1 MRYRILGRTGMK
13 VSVLG
18 CGTNAL
24 AGVSQEQANIVL
36 NYALDKG
43 INVVETGSKR
53 TYGIIEEMVGN
64 AISDRRDEIW
74 LFNKSV
80 ELTAKEILRDVDQ
93 SLASLR
99 TDHID
104 LYQLGNIRF
113 PHQLDRCL
121 APNGALQ
128 GLIRAQRQGKVTFI
142 GITSHAPDIL
152 MKALEAYPFDNVQF
166 LLNMANPYALEELI
180 PYAKR
185 NGIGTVSMQPTGH
198 GFLKPASKAFRF
210 SFCSG
215 VDIVLS
221 GMYSM
226 GTIDENVTYS
236 DPEPSGAE
244 WEGLFREMR
253 ELPSTGCRQ
262 CGACTPCPQEIGIS
276 TIMTFLHYRAKY
288 GLLPQGERSFKDQ
301 AKRASLCDECG
312 ECERRCPYRLSIIPM
327 VKMAAKTV

>member
-24 AGVSQEQANIVL
+24 AGISQEQANIVL
-36 NYALDKG
+36 NYAIDKG
-43 INVVETGSKR
+43 INVIETGSRR

-74 LFNKSV
+74 LFSKSI
-80 ELTAKEILRDVDQ
+80 ELTAKEMLRDVDQ

-113 PHQLDRCL
+113 PHQLERCL
-121 APNGALQ
+121 APNGALR
-128 GLIRAQRQGKVTFI
+128 GLIRAQREGKVTFI

-152 MKALEAYPFDNVQF
+152 MKAMESFPFDNVQF
-166 LLNMANPYALEELI
+166 LLNMANPYALEEVI

-185 NGIGTVSMQPTGH
+185 RGIGTISMQPTGH

-215 VDIVLS
+215 VDVVLS
-221 GMYSM
+221 GMYSL
-226 GTIDENVTYS
+226 GTIDENVAFAE
-236 DPEPSGAE
+236 PEPTEAE
-244 WEGLFREMR
+244 WEGLLRELR
-253 ELPSTGCRQ
+253 ELPSSGCRQ
-262 CGACTPCPQEIGIS
+262 CGACMPCPQEIGIP
-276 TIMTFLHYRAKY
+276 TIMTFTHYRAKY
-288 GLLPQGERSFKDQ
+288 GLLPPGERAFMEQ
-301 AKRASLCDECG
+301 AQRASRCDECG
-312 ECERRCPYRLSIIPM
+312 ECEKRCPYRLSIIPV
-327 VKMAAKTV
+327 VKMVAGKI